1 MKRPLTPTPVP
12 TRIPEPHDNVVCIEG
27 WLRPLRCPRCGGQ
40 AISQVD
46 QLEFAYPVAG
56 VRRSRNVIHLDFA
69 ESRTGVVPTADPF
82 FRCERCRNEWPVEAG
97 TEFVEREGG

>member
-1 MKRPLTPTPVP
+1 MKNPTP
-12 TRIPEPHDNVVCIEG
+12 IPFAEPHDNVTYIES
-27 WLRPLRCPRCGGQ
+27 WLLPLRCPRCQGQ

-69 ESRTGVVPTADPF
+69 ESRTGVTATADPF
-82 FRCERCRNEWPVEAG
+82 YRCERCRNEWPVEAG
-97 TEFVEREGG
+97 TEFVETKGG